1 VKEAAMRIEKHVGHN
16 LASRSAEIG
25 KEKAKGL
32 EALATGKRINRASDD
47 AAGLSLAREFEK
59 RIRAY
64 RNASEN
70 IQAGIS
76 AMAIADGG
84 SGAISDM
91 LQRQRELAVQS
102 ANGALNQDQRKSL
115 DQEFQT
121 LTLEIDRISKSTDY
135 NGQNLLDGTGKLADG
150 TGRVFAGQ
158 DADGAILFGASDL
171 SASGLSLGSAGLGS
185 PEAALRAMD
194 SIDSAMR
201 RVNED
206 RSNRGALAN
215 RLDHAMAD
223 NENQAIN
230 TTKGLSAVE
239 DLDFAVAMTDKVRND
254 ILQNSGAAAI
264 SQFNQLTRSHLLA
277 LLQ

>member
-1 VKEAAMRIEKHVGHN
+1 MRIEKHVGNN
-16 LASRSAEIG
+16 LAARFGENG

-47 AAGLSLAREFEK
+47 AAGLSIAREFEK
-59 RIRAY
+59 QIRAY

-84 SGAISDM
+84 AGTISDM
-91 LQRQRELAVQS
+91 LQRQRELAIQS
-102 ANGALNQDQRKSL
+102 ANGALNQEQRESL
-115 DQEFQT
+115 DKEFQS
-121 LTLEIDRISKSTDY
+121 LTQEIDRISQSTDF
-135 NGQNLLDGTGKLADG
+135 NGQQLLNGAGKLADG
-150 TGRVFAGQ
+150 TGGVFAGEG
-158 DADGAILFGASDL
+158 ADNTILFSASDL
-171 SASGLSLGSAGLGS
+171 SASGLSLNAEGLSS

-206 RSNRGALAN
+206 RASRGGLAN
-215 RLDHAMAD
+215 RLDHALSN

-230 TTKGLSAVE
+230 TTKGLSTVE
-239 DLDFAVAMTDKVRND
+239 DLDFALAMTQKVRND
-254 ILQNSGAAAI
+254 ILQDTGAAAI
-264 SQFNQLTRSHLLA
+264 SQFNQLARTHLLA